1 MKLIGHKKK
10 DWRKVIYH
18 CANNM
23 VMLVVHEEPQ
33 IKQHALMNIVCTAKV
48 YGFLSWWCECTLV
61 SRIDDCP

>member
-1 MKLIGHKKK
+1 
-10 DWRKVIYH
+10 
-18 CANNM
+18 
-23 VMLVVHEEPQ
+23 MLVVHEEPQ